1 MRKKIKQIIEYDMLP
16 ILAGIICLIFIGY
29 FVKAICF
36 DRKEI
41 VLSVMI
47 LNDNEDM
54 DIDTLET
61 ELKDYL
67 GTVDSKQDIT
77 FSFLRTD
84 IEQNQA
90 IILTRLRARAVD
102 LIIAD
107 EPTFSEYVQNGIYK
121 ELEIGVQEEDWAN
134 WEKGNIINTDE
145 SGNIESIGETLV
157 YGYKLGENQLYL
169 RLGGQQGEPVI
180 GIAINTMHGEN
191 AKKAIKY
198 FMENEE

>member
-1 MRKKIKQIIEYDMLP
+1 MLP